1 MNVKKGGRKNWH
13 LYVCLTFKPCFLI
26 YSKQLKTSSCQNNT
40 QYSMRMTGKKE
51 KEKEGTIKLI
61 VNGESVELVVGYQVE
76 PWHTLVHTL
85 RETLGL
91 TGTKMGCNLGECGA
105 CTVIMDGKP
114 ILSCST
120 LTVECNGKEITTIEG
135 LGDPIQGELHPLQKA
150 FIEHDGLQCGFC
162 TPGMIMQAK
171 ALLDKNP
178 NPTEQ
183 QVKEGLSGN
192 LCRCGSY
199 VKIVESVLA
208 AARTMRGD

>member
-1 MNVKKGGRKNWH
+1 
-13 LYVCLTFKPCFLI
+13 
-26 YSKQLKTSSCQNNT
+26 
-40 QYSMRMTGKKE
+40 MTMAE
-51 KEKEGTIKLI
+51 KEEKGKAGTIRLI
-61 VNGESVELVVGYQVE
+61 VNGEPVELAVGYQVE
-76 PWHTLVHTL
+76 PWHTLVRTL

-91 TGTKMGCNLGECGA
+91 TGTKVGCNLGECGA

-120 LTVECNGKEITTIEG
+120 LTVECDGKEITTIEG
-135 LGDPIQGELHPLQKA
+135 LGDPIRGELHPLQKA
-150 FIEHDGLQCGFC
+150 FIEHDGMQCGFC

-183 QVKEGLSGN
+183 QVKKGLSGN

-208 AARTMRGD
+208 AARTMRGE